1 MNIKKAFTLVEL
13 LIVAMVIG
21 ILVAIMVLSGSQ
33 ATTTAKANNILN
45 DMRHIRDAARMYFW
59 DNPDIYNDPEK
70 ANDPP
75 NINDLGDYI
84 ERFETKEK
92 IYEIKP
98 DNGQWKVEAT
108 VEDDEVREKIVLK
121 AAKNE
126 LTVSGNR
133 ILMLIK

>member
-1 MNIKKAFTLVEL
+1 M
-13 LIVAMVIG
+13 
-21 ILVAIMVLSGSQ
+21 Q
-33 ATTTAKANNILN
+33 ATTTAKASNILS

-108 VEDDEVREKIVLK
+108 VEDEGVREKIVLK